1 MKYLF
6 IIIIASAIISV
17 CALGMAAFAS
27 YAIKRGCAEKIA
39 DGTLTE
45 SERAICR
52 RHGHL

>member
-1 MKYLF
+1 MKVAVIVLV
-6 IIIIASAIISV
+6 ICLCGMVLAVGGIALS
-17 CALGMAAFAS
+17 S
-27 YAIKRGCAEKIA
+27 YAIKKGCAEKIA